1 MPQHVP
7 KPGAGD
13 TGPRRIRIADSGYG
27 SLITPQGAAG
37 NDATAPGKQRLVE
50 GLKATA
56 DSKRHLDARRK
67 RAVPP
72 EGQRQHGS
80 RRTVP

>member
-27 SLITPQGAAG
+27 SLITPQRAAG

-50 GLKATA
+50 DLKASA
-56 DSKRHLDARRK
+56 DTERHLDEGERQRR
-67 RAVPP
+67 RRGGPP
-72 EGQRQHGS
+72 
-80 RRTVP
+80 